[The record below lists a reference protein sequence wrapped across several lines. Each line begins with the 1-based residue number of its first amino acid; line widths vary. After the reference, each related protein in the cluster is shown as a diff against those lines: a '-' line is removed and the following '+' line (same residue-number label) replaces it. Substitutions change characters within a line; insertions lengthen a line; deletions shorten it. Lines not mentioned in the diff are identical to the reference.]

1 MQPQQVY
8 IDVEAHELKDRDRQG
23 SYSFKK
29 GITEAGDSVNEL
41 RADQPYEVKVKTE
54 KITVSR

>member
-1 MQPQQVY
+1 MN
-8 IDVEAHELKDRDRQG
+8 DRERQG

-29 GITEAGDSVNEL
+29 SIADAGDSVNEL
-41 RADQPYEVKVKTE
+41 KSEQPYEVKVKTE

>member
-1 MQPQQVY
+1 M
-8 IDVEAHELKDRDRQG
+8 KDRERQG

-29 GITEAGDSVNEL
+29 GIADAGDSVNEL
-41 RADQPYEVKVKTE
+41 RGDQPYEVKVKTE